1 MLIPRKLITNKEI
14 DYMELVQDDIPLG
27 VAVDKLLNSSE
38 DVKYMGC
45 FDPRSI
51 TFIELD
57 FYKVLKNYG
66 VGDSICDKTAEIE
79 FDEYA
84 FSNDYG
90 RVSILLLL
98 GSLLVSLGVIIT
110 LINLWRV

>member
-1 MLIPRKLITNKEI
+1 MLIPRKLVTNEEI
-14 DYMELVQDDIPLG
+14 NYMDLVCDDLALG
-27 VAVDKLLNSSE
+27 VAVDRLLYSGE
-38 DVKYMGC
+38 DVKYLGC

-57 FYKVLKNYG
+57 FYKVLKNNG

-90 RVSILLLL
+90 KVSILLLL
-98 GSLLVSLGVIIT
+98 GSLAVSLGVIIT